1 MKLAAAFRAIWSFVT
16 CYTGVAVILVEIM
29 CVLQYIDVPILILNE
44 VRRLQNV
51 VKLLS
56 YIAYRLS
63 CLYSAVLGSVELFSR
78 FIASAWRIS
87 RSGRT

>member
-1 MKLAAAFRAIWSFVT
+1 MVK
-16 CYTGVAVILVEIM
+16 
-29 CVLQYIDVPILILNE
+29 YINIPILILNQ

-51 VKLLS
+51 VKLMS

-78 FIASAWRIS
+78 FIVSAGRIS